1 MPVFTLA
8 HWQNSSLVR
17 ETYII
22 IATRIF
28 FWRSRK
34 LIAGIIDLRL
44 HMLNIYVI
52 NYHLIYCC
60 TTKNINS
67 SNELNI
73 QQLILHLVHIIWVF
87 YSLFPFYHFISY
99 HYAVKYTH
107 RILISMLMNIFT
119 IKSTRRNRRFFSSC
133 FFLQLQSNAT
143 KLRYWLNNH

>member
-1 MPVFTLA
+1 MA
-8 HWQNSSLVR
+8 CN
-17 ETYII
+17 I
-22 IATRIF
+22 
-28 FWRSRK
+28 
-34 LIAGIIDLRL
+34 GLRCPML
-44 HMLNIYVI
+44 HIYVI
-52 NYHLIYCC
+52 HYFLIF
-60 TTKNINS
+60 TSKKRPTKNTNS
-67 SNELNI
+67 SYKLNI

-87 YSLFPFYHFISY
+87 YSLFPLYHFISY